1 LDNYSGAA
9 YLGSRGTL
17 QWIKREN
24 TSNVPPGVFGWLRPR
39 TIRICRYSWL
49 LWLAPWLELRPKPGS
64 LLYPIEASCDLARGS
79 YFFARRFLRVF
90 LVRLPADLSTK
101 KSSRLAPT
109 LIAAVNHLG

>member
-1 LDNYSGAA
+1 MDQAREYLKRATRCVRLAEAA
-9 YLGSRGTL
+9 ND
-17 QWIKREN
+17 QD
-24 TSNVPPGVFGWLRPR
+24 
-39 TIRICRYSWL
+39 SWL

>member
-1 LDNYSGAA
+1 MDQAREYLKRATRCVRLAEAA
-9 YLGSRGTL
+9 NDQDMQIFL
-17 QWIKREN
+17 
-24 TSNVPPGVFGWLRPR
+24 VA
-39 TIRICRYSWL
+39 
-49 LWLAPWLELRPKPGS
+49 LACALARASAQARS